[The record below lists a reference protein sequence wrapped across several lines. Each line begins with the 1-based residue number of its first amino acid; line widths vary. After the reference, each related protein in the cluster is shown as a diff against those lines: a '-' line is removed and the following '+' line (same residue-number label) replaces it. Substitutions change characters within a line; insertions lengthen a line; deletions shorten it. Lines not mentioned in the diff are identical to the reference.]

1 MACFAKVKRF
11 VMLAPPNRGSHLT
24 RIKLGPFVWCVP
36 SIADLSEAPDSLPN
50 RLNTLNCVEIG
61 VIAASRDFV
70 VPVANTSLENQR
82 DHCVIPSSHFRLP
95 SDKLAVRQ
103 VLSFLQTGQFTRPQ
117 LDAMGE
123 RHKRARAA

>member
-1 MACFAKVKRF
+1 
-11 VMLAPPNRGSHLT
+11 
-24 RIKLGPFVWCVP
+24 VWCVP